1 MHWIRGNAVRRIPCL
16 PPPKILT
23 FDRGIYLI
31 LNEIMRRCPGC
42 MRPLDTPQPAYGL
55 PETPEYPQGTPDYGA
70 APCPVCG
77 TPAQFAQPAPYLP
90 LRTHLLQGR
99 LGLGCVVEHGG
110 DGITYLAFDEQGR
123 RTVYV
128 REFFPASIALREQGY
143 LTQTVMQGCEA
154 VWQDCAQNF
163 MELWR
168 KLQRLRG
175 LSALLSVTDVF
186 EENGTIYAVYDYIE
200 SMTLRD
206 FLLRGKLGYIS
217 WERARSLLMPVLS
230 TLGNLH
236 QQGILHRGISPGT
249 LYFGADGKVRIGG
262 FSIWQARTAH
272 GDLTAELADGYAALE
287 QYGLE
292 DQQGAWTDIY
302 AFAAVLYRCLVGSD
316 PDDAV
321 TRRHND
327 RVMVPAPLAEHIPAY
342 VINALINAMQ
352 VFPDDRTRTVEQLRA
367 ELSASPAAVAQ
378 SAALPSGATTT
389 KFKIP
394 PPAEPSA
401 KPDKKT
407 AKRRKA
413 SGGVVALKVA
423 GLIIIVGLAAGVAV
437 EGIWFRDE
445 LFEIYRNLG
454 SGPETTT
461 AFVQTTQGERFQVP
475 FFEGREYKEELKAQY
490 EGKLEFTIVEQ
501 SDDFAPAGRI
511 MKQSIQAG
519 TSVDYKTTITLIVST
534 GKPGIELPAAVGK
547 DIKEVTGALEAL
559 GFEVVTTEIRNDGS
573 HKAGTVESMDKEPD
587 QSYPKGTKVYIK
599 VWGGAGGSTTTAPAE
614 ETEDE

>member
-1 MHWIRGNAVRRIPCL
+1 
-16 PPPKILT
+16 
-23 FDRGIYLI
+23 
-31 LNEIMRRCPGC
+31 
-42 MRPLDTPQPAYGL
+42 MRPLDPPQTPNYAQPAYL
-55 PETPEYPQGTPDYGA
+55 PETPEYPQGGPDYGA

-90 LRTHLLQGR
+90 LRTHLQQGR

-128 REFFPASIALREQGY
+128 REFFPAAIALREQGY
-143 LTQTVMQGCEA
+143 LAQTVMPGCEA

-186 EENGTIYAVYDYIE
+186 EENGTIYAVYEYIE

-217 WERARSLLMPVLS
+217 WDRARALLMPVLS

-236 QQGILHRGISPGT
+236 QQGILHRGVSPGT
-249 LYFGADGKVRIGG
+249 LYFGADGRVRIGG
-262 FSIWQARTAH
+262 FQIWQARTAH
-272 GDLTAELADGYAALE
+272 GDLTAELAEGYAALE

-327 RVMVPAPLAEHIPAY
+327 RVMVPAPLAKHIPAY

-367 ELSASPAAVAQ
+367 ELSASPTAVAQ
-378 SAALPSGATTT
+378 SAAQPSITS

-394 PPAEPSA
+394 PPQDLSA
-401 KPDKKT
+401 KSEKGT
-407 AKRRKA
+407 AKRRARRQA
-413 SGGVVALKVA
+413 SGGVVALKTA
-423 GLIIIVGLAAGVAV
+423 ALCIVIGLAVCVAAG
-437 EGIWFRDE
+437 GIWYRDE
-445 LFEIYRNLG
+445 LWGAYQSLV
-454 SGPETTT
+454 SQSAATT
-461 AFVQTTQGERFQVP
+461 AFVQTTAGQRFQVP
-475 FFEGREYKEELKAQY
+475 LFEGREYREELKAQY
-490 EGKLEFTIVEQ
+490 EGRLEFTIVEQ

-511 MKQSIQAG
+511 LKQSIQAG
-519 TSVDYKTTITLIVST
+519 TNVDYNASITLIVSI
-534 GKPGIELPAAVGK
+534 GKPGVELPATVGK
-547 DIKEVTGALEAL
+547 DIKEVTEALEAL

-573 HKAGTVESMDKEPD
+573 HKAGTVISMEPKPGE
-587 QSYPKGTKVYIK
+587 SYPKGTRVYIK
-599 VWGGAGGSTTTAPAE
+599 VWGGTE
-614 ETEDE
+614 ETEEDD